1 MAEAIISRLLEKN
14 LYGGDSIIIGEP
26 LAERRQW
33 WQNSYKVAVTEDNQR
48 VLAESEIILL
58 AIKPQ
63 NLKEVVA
70 SIRLEDTTNRP
81 LVVSILA
88 GVSLKKL
95 GESFPG
101 LPLVRVM
108 PNTPAVVGEAM
119 TAITANELVS
129 PLQLQQVRAMFEAI
143 GEVVEIPEYLMD
155 AVTGLSGSG
164 PAFVAIMIEALSD
177 GGVAAGLPRQMALDL
192 AIQTVLGTATLLKLK
207 KLHPAILKDQVSSP
221 GGTTIAG
228 VMELENRGF
237 RGAVASAVMAAYKK
251 ARDGF

>member
-14 LYGGDSIIIGEP
+14 LYNGDNIIIGEP
-26 LAERRQW
+26 LVSRRQW
-33 WQNSYKVAVTEDNQR
+33 WQKTYQVAVTEDNQR
-48 VLAESEIILL
+48 VLAESEILLL
-58 AIKPQ
+58 AVKPQ

-70 SIRLEDTTNRP
+70 SLKLDDTTNRP

-88 GVSLKKL
+88 GVSLDL
-95 GESFPG
+95 LAEGFPG

-108 PNTPAVVGEAM
+108 PNTPAVVGQAM
-119 TAITANELVS
+119 TAITANDLVS
-129 PLQLQQVRAMFEAI
+129 PLQLQQVRAIFEAV
-143 GEVVEIPEYLMD
+143 GEVVEVPEYLMD

-164 PAFVAIMIEALSD
+164 PAFVAMMVEALSD

-207 KLHPAILKDQVSSP
+207 KLHPALLKEQVSSP

-228 VMELENRGF
+228 VMALEDRGF
-237 RGAVASAVMAAYKK
+237 RGAVISAVMAAYKR
-251 ARDGF
+251 ARDGL